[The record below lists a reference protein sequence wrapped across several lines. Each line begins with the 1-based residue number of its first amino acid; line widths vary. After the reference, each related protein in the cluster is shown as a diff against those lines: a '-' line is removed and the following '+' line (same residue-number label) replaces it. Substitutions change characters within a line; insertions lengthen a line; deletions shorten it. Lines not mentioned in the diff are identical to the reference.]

1 MGAQKLMRTPNAMVN
16 VHVDA
21 PGQAKGVLLEE
32 KEIEADVTTGAVGQS
47 PVAEEEEEEM
57 TLLEEEK
64 LRLEEEKLRLEK
76 EKAAAAKE
84 EEEGEEEEAEIEKEE
99 EEIEEK
105 EEEEIEE
112 KEEGETEEEDDKEK
126 AAQKLMRTPNAMVN
140 VHVDAPGQAK
150 GVLLE
155 EKEIEADVTTGAVG
169 QSPVAEEE

>member
-1 MGAQKLMRTPNAMVN
+1 MRTPNAMVN

-105 EEEEIEE
+105 EE
-112 KEEGETEEEDDKEK
+112 GETEEEDDKEK

-155 EKEIEADVTTGAVG
+155 EKEIEAAVTTGAVG
-169 QSPVAEEE
+169 QSPVAEEEEEEMTLL